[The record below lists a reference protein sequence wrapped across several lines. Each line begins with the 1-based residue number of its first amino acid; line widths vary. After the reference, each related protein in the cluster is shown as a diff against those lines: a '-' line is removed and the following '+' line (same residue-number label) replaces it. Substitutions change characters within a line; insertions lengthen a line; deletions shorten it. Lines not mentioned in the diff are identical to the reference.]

1 MVLVKALIFDR
12 DHRFLHN
19 VRNLREINARAD
31 LFGVIAQ
38 ALRPFRIVHAVY
50 VQGIR
55 HIHKARFLQF
65 KGSKA
70 CVHLHIV
77 VAPDDGRHTQ
87 AHKAAG
93 DDADAKH
100 RLEELAEH
108 GKHRMCRAAGRAGRF
123 AVCTAHGSSARL
135 RRVVLIDVF
144 FQHV

>member
-1 MVLVKALIFDR
+1 MVLVEALILNG
-12 DHRFLHN
+12 DHRVFHD
-19 VRNLREINARAD
+19 LRDLRKIDARAD

-77 VAPDDGRHTQ
+77 VAPNDGRHAQ
-87 AHKAAG
+87 AHKTAG

-100 RLEELAEH
+100 RLDELAEH

-123 AVCTAHGSSARL
+123 AVCAAHGSSARL

>member
-1 MVLVKALIFDR
+1 M
-12 DHRFLHN
+12 
-19 VRNLREINARAD
+19 
-31 LFGVIAQ
+31 
-38 ALRPFRIVHAVY
+38 
-50 VQGIR
+50 
-55 HIHKARFLQF
+55 
-65 KGSKA
+65 
-70 CVHLHIV
+70 
-77 VAPDDGRHTQ
+77 VAPNDGRHAQ